1 MVKFDKHDN
10 NDCLT
15 CKRRSGMFNL
25 LSKEELQV
33 IRENRIT
40 IHYGV
45 GEIIQKQ
52 GTSMTHV
59 ISVNAGLVKL
69 YLEGD
74 SHSKTIL
81 RIVTPTN
88 FIGGPGIYF
97 DQLHHFTVSAMK
109 KTSVCFIEL
118 NAFKSIL
125 TQNTAFAAE
134 FMKDF
139 SKNVVSV
146 YSRLINISQK
156 QLAGRVAFALLYLFE
171 EVYESKTATI
181 AVSKQDLA
189 DLSAIS
195 RDSAVKILRDFQ
207 NEKLI
212 RYTNHEVEI
221 LNPETLRM
229 IRSLS

>member
-25 LSKEELQV
+25 LSNEELQV

-52 GTSMTHV
+52 GTFMSHV

-74 SHSKTIL
+74 NHSDTIL

-109 KTSVCFIEL
+109 KTTVCFIEL
-118 NAFKSIL
+118 NAFKNVL
-125 TQNTAFAAE
+125 NKNTAFATE

-146 YSRLINISQK
+146 YNRLITISQK
-156 QLAGRVAFALLYLFE
+156 QLPGRMAYALLYLFE
-171 EVYESKTATI
+171 EVYGSKMATI
-181 AVSKQDLA
+181 TVSKQDLA

-207 NEKLI
+207 HEGLI

-229 IRSLS
+229 IRSIS

>member
-1 MVKFDKHDN
+1 
-10 NDCLT
+10 
-15 CKRRSGMFNL
+15 MFNL
-25 LSKEELQV
+25 LSNEELHI
-33 IRENRIT
+33 IRDNRIT
-40 IHYGV
+40 IHYEV

-52 GTSMTHV
+52 GTFMSHV
-59 ISVNAGLVKL
+59 ISVNSGLVKL

-74 SHSKTIL
+74 NHSNTIL

-109 KTSVCFIEL
+109 KTTVCFIEL
-118 NAFKSIL
+118 NAFKNIL
-125 TQNTAFAAE
+125 NQNSAFATE
-134 FMKDF
+134 FMRDF

-146 YSRLINISQK
+146 YNRLITISQK
-156 QLAGRVAFALLYLFE
+156 QLAGRMAYAILYLFE
-171 EVYESKTATI
+171 EVYENKAVII

-207 NEKLI
+207 QEALI
-212 RYTNHEVEI
+212 RYTGNEIEI
-221 LNPETLRM
+221 LQPEALRR
-229 IRSLS
+229 IWSIS

>member
-1 MVKFDKHDN
+1 MEKFDKHDK

-15 CKRRSGMFNL
+15 CKRRSSMFNL
-25 LSKEELQV
+25 LSNEELQIV
-33 IRENRIT
+33 RDNRIT
-40 IHYGV
+40 VHYGV

-52 GTSMTHV
+52 GTFMSHV

-74 SHSKTIL
+74 GQSNTIL

-118 NAFKSIL
+118 NAFKNIL
-125 TQNTAFAAE
+125 NQNTAFATE

-146 YSRLINISQK
+146 YNRLITISQK
-156 QLAGRVAFALLYLFE
+156 QLAGRMANALLYLFE
-171 EVYESKTATI
+171 EVYENKVAI
-181 AVSKQDLA
+181 MAVSKQDLA

-207 NEKLI
+207 HEDLI
-212 RYTNHEVEI
+212 RYTNNEVEI
-221 LNPETLRM
+221 LQPETLRM
-229 IRSLS
+229 IRSIS

>member
-1 MVKFDKHDN
+1 MEKFDKHDN

-15 CKRRSGMFNL
+15 CKRRSSMFNL
-25 LSKEELQV
+25 LSNEELHI
-33 IRENRIT
+33 IRDNRIT
-40 IHYGV
+40 IHYEV

-52 GTSMTHV
+52 GTFMSHV
-59 ISVNAGLVKL
+59 ISVNSGLVKL

-74 SHSKTIL
+74 NNCNTIL

-109 KTSVCFIEL
+109 KTTVCFIEL
-118 NAFKSIL
+118 NAFKKIL
-125 TQNTAFAAE
+125 NQNTAFATE
-134 FMKDF
+134 FMRDF

-146 YSRLINISQK
+146 YNRLITISQK
-156 QLAGRVAFALLYLFE
+156 QLVGRMAYTLLYLFE
-171 EVYESKTATI
+171 EVFENKAGII

-189 DLSAIS
+189 DLSSIS

-207 NEKLI
+207 QEAII
-212 RYTNHEVEI
+212 RYTNNEIEI
-221 LNPETLRM
+221 LQPETLRR
-229 IRSLS
+229 IWSIS

>member
-1 MVKFDKHDN
+1 MVKFDKQDN

-81 RIVTPTN
+81 RIVFLLCMHILSFLKLEGGSLFN
-88 FIGGPGIYF
+88 F
-97 DQLHHFTVSAMK
+97 
-109 KTSVCFIEL
+109 
-118 NAFKSIL
+118 
-125 TQNTAFAAE
+125 
-134 FMKDF
+134 
-139 SKNVVSV
+139 
-146 YSRLINISQK
+146 
-156 QLAGRVAFALLYLFE
+156 
-171 EVYESKTATI
+171 
-181 AVSKQDLA
+181 
-189 DLSAIS
+189 
-195 RDSAVKILRDFQ
+195 
-207 NEKLI
+207 
-212 RYTNHEVEI
+212 
-221 LNPETLRM
+221 
-229 IRSLS
+229 

>member
-1 MVKFDKHDN
+1 MEKFDKHDN

-15 CKRRSGMFNL
+15 CKRRSSMFNL
-25 LSKEELQV
+25 LSNEELHI
-33 IRENRIT
+33 IRDNRIT
-40 IHYGV
+40 IHYEV

-52 GTSMTHV
+52 GTFMSHV
-59 ISVNAGLVKL
+59 ISVNSGLVKL

-74 SHSKTIL
+74 NHSNTIL

-109 KTSVCFIEL
+109 KTTVCFIEL
-118 NAFKSIL
+118 NAFKNIL
-125 TQNTAFAAE
+125 NQNSAFATE
-134 FMKDF
+134 FMRDF

-146 YSRLINISQK
+146 YNRLITISQK
-156 QLAGRVAFALLYLFE
+156 QLAGRMAYAILYLFE
-171 EVYESKTATI
+171 EVYENKAVII

-207 NEKLI
+207 QEALI
-212 RYTNHEVEI
+212 RYTGNEIEI
-221 LNPETLRM
+221 LQPEALRR
-229 IRSLS
+229 IWSIS